1 MVEIGSTTYTAQPI
15 GSFVIVGSNTITQ
28 GAPPVT
34 IASTAI
40 SLGTNRVLID
50 GSSSLTIDSPT
61 HLLAP
66 QPSVSPP
73 ASLSSPISVAWA
85 TSVVTSGGL
94 SASYVETQFSN
105 LATITAPTLVPT
117 HITISGSAGQTSVVS
132 ITESVNTGGFYFSP
146 IPVIG
151 PGGSPSLPQIPG
163 PRGPPDSPSCWKLGV
178 ISVGNCGEGSKN
190 NNNNNNNNSKKSS
203 EDTHSSTES
212 SSSATSASSDQSSSQ
227 TSSSSS
233 SCSSTTLTDYS
244 IIYDASVSSYST
256 HSYTTLASCGVS
268 PATTTVSATA
278 SCSGEC
284 SIGQFTFAS
293 VHADSYSNV
302 GEAAITSAEQYIL
315 GVLSTAS
322 WGVNA
327 TVTAPNSTSSASPTT
342 TADPICAVQ

>member
-190 NNNNNNNNSKKSS
+190 NNNNNSNKKSS

-212 SSSATSASSDQSSSQ
+212 SSSATSASSDQSSSR

-244 IIYDASVSSYST
+244 VIYDASVSSYST

-327 TVTAPNSTSSASPTT
+327 TVTAPNLTSSASPTT